1 VRNSATVGVHMAR
14 LTTVQPQLQ
23 PCAEQQGARKSNRQ
37 KERVISQ
44 S

>member
-1 VRNSATVGVHMAR
+1 VHMAR
-14 LTTVQPQLQ
+14 LASVKPQLQ
-23 PCAEQQGARKSNRQ
+23 SCAEQQGARKSNRQ